1 MIQADKNRRLG
12 CVETPESRGKE
23 GEELLHQWL
32 QDEGISYVYVR
43 QEPSRFAPLFKD
55 ELKRPDFLVL
65 LESIG
70 LLAVDA
76 KYCSLS
82 NFGNY
87 TLSTDELRKA
97 SMFERIFRIPVW
109 YAFVDQED
117 AGNSWLWISLLK
129 AIEVGREH
137 ASYYSIHPDHF
148 EVLESNADLGK
159 LYTHRLPSLKNLK
172 RITP

>member
-1 MIQADKNRRLG
+1 LQQ
-12 CVETPESRGKE
+12 ES
-23 GEELLHQWL
+23 
-32 QDEGISYVYVR
+32 ISYVYVR
-43 QEPSRFAPLFKD
+43 QEPERFAPLFKD

-76 KYCSLS
+76 KNCSLS
-82 NFGNY
+82 SYGTY
-87 TLSTDELRKA
+87 TLSADELRKA

-109 YAFVDQED
+109 YAFVSKDD
-117 AGNSWLWISLLK
+117 AGATWSWISLLK

-137 ASYYSIHPDHF
+137 DKFYSIHPEHF
-148 EVLESNADLGK
+148 ERISANVDLGK

-172 RITP
+172 RISP